1 MLEKV
6 KTINLRI
13 LRILS
18 SKQYGYTPLEIEEAR
33 HIIYTLRSSLAK
45 EGEQLPLW
53 ETIEL
58 NFADRAID
66 AGFFKLAMIAAI
78 KTLSIH
84 QLSEAE
90 YLFGLDPVKKQQAAL
105 AQPESLEKKLFL
117 TRQRQQDNLAFSL
130 RQDQHIAAQVRTKA
144 ESSAAHILSVQQQQK
159 AAMLLK
165 ENEATAVKLVADNA
179 ITLEGFYESVLGKEK
194 DLRAVERMLS
204 MMTSGYYTEPRLS
217 DNGSMHIYK
226 TIVTVQEQ
234 SAQSLKEAQAQ
245 SALSLE
251 MEQTATA
258 RDLKNVQIK
267 RAGISKRKA
276 EKSTADFLDRQTIK
290 ALCNRSLVS

>member
-1 MLEKV
+1 MLEKE

-18 SKQYGYTPLEIEEAR
+18 SKQYGCTPMEIEEVR

-45 EGEQLPLW
+45 EGQQLALW

-78 KTLSIH
+78 KALSIH

-90 YLFGLDPVKKQQAAL
+90 YLFGLEPAKKQQTVL
-105 AQPESLEKKLFL
+105 AQPEDLEKKLYL
-117 TRQRQQDNLAFSL
+117 SRQRQQENLGFSL
-130 RQDQHIAAQVRTKA
+130 RQDRLIAAQRRTKA
-144 ESSAAHILSVQQQQK
+144 ENSAAHILSVQQQQK

-165 ENEATAVKLVADNA
+165 ENEAIAVKLVADNA
-179 ITLEGFYESVLGKEK
+179 LTLEGFYESVLSKEN
-194 DLRAVERMLS
+194 DAYAVERMLS
-204 MMTSGYYTEPRLS
+204 LMTSGYCTETRSS

-226 TIVTVQEQ
+226 AIVAIQKQ
-234 SAQSLKEAQAQ
+234 SAQRLKEAQAQ

-258 RDLKNVQIK
+258 RDLKNVQIE
-267 RAGISKRKA
+267 RAGVSKQKA
-276 EKSTADFLDRQTIK
+276 EKSTTDFLDRQTIK
-290 ALCNRSLVS
+290 ALCN